1 MFSANPI
8 IFDEFL
14 ANTQVV
20 VLLRLVKLTQLPTE
34 GLAGNVNVKLAVN
47 T

>member
-1 MFSANPI
+1 MFDP
-8 IFDEFL
+8 FL
-14 ANTQVV
+14 AITEVV
-20 VLLRLVKLTQLPTE
+20 VPLRLVKLIQLPTE